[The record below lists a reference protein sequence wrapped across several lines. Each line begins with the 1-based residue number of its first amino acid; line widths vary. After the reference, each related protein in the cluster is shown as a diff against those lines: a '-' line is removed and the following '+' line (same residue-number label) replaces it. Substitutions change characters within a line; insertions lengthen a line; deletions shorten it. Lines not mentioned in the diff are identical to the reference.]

1 VGCSERYTEHFE
13 ILFFDLECMSI
24 IAKGILFFFGLIP
37 ACYTVG
43 SIMICLGVMPST
55 CHTAHNLEITN

>member
-24 IAKGILFFFGLIP
+24 IAKGILFFFWIDTRMLYGGFNNDLFRSY
-37 ACYTVG
+37 AV
-43 SIMICLGVMPST
+43 
-55 CHTAHNLEITN
+55 NLSYRT